1 MEPEPLP
8 RHPNPAVA
16 ARQLPSP
23 GTRRWAL
30 DRQVGGRAAAWLL
43 GPVPSDRVAP
53 PLGALAPHAPL
64 SREQCGWHEQVRG
77 GGRQLGTQRH
87 AETARELHLVRVVRG
102 SSLAGQGSGSC
113 SVSGDSEGWVWYG
126 VGKPGH
132 TSDGPLR
139 RTHCLCTP
147 YASTLHACAPPTARG
162 SYSQWLRDAHAH
174 ALLLV
179 Y

>member
-1 MEPEPLP
+1 MEPEPLS

-30 DRQVGGRAAAWLL
+30 ERQVGGRAAAWLL

-64 SREQCGWHEQVRG
+64 CRQQCGRHEQVRG

-113 SVSGDSEGWVWYG
+113 SASGDSEGWAWCWEAKSHLG
-126 VGKPGH
+126 
-132 TSDGPLR
+132 
-139 RTHCLCTP
+139 RTLALDALSMHCVC
-147 YASTLHACAPPTARG
+147 LHAACVCTTYSLWLLQPVAP
-162 SYSQWLRDAHAH
+162 
-174 ALLLV
+174 
-179 Y
+179 